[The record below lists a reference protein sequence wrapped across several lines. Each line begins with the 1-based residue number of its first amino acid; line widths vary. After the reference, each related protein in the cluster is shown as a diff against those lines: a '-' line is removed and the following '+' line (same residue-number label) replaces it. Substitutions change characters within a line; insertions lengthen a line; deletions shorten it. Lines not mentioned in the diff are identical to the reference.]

1 MSDVLKNKT
10 LSVISA
16 RMQSVVLSC
25 LAMVVFS
32 GCARVEPPSRGRADV
47 TDHRR
52 IFFSQADKEYL
63 RESTAI
69 LEENLSRDQA
79 GLLNVTIPIRSAVPR
94 SLYLEYNYE
103 FYDHTGRA
111 IESPKSWQPVV
122 LEAGSPNTIQF
133 TSVSP
138 QAADYR
144 VNIRLQ
150 R

>member
-1 MSDVLKNKT
+1 MNQKHKT
-10 LSVISA
+10 T
-16 RMQSVVLSC
+16 VVLSC
-25 LAMVVFS
+25 LAFTLLAGCESKVF
-32 GCARVEPPSRGRADV
+32 PPSRGRADV

-52 IFFSQADKEYL
+52 VFFSQMDKQYL

-69 LEENLSRDQA
+69 LEENISRDQA
-79 GLLNVTIPIRSAVPR
+79 GLLSVTIPIRSAAPR

-103 FYDHTGRA
+103 FYDQTGRA

-133 TSVSP
+133 TSVTP

-144 VNIRLQ
+144 LNIRLQ

>member
-1 MSDVLKNKT
+1 MTRVTQLIAAM
-10 LSVISA
+10 LS
-16 RMQSVVLSC
+16 L
-25 LAMVVFS
+25 VFVTA
-32 GCARVEPPSRGRADV
+32 CEPKVEPPSRGRADV
-47 TDHRR
+47 TDHSR
-52 IFFSQADKEYL
+52 IFFSQQDKAQYL

-69 LEENLSRDQA
+69 NEEVISRDQF
-79 GLLNVTIPIRSAVPR
+79 GLLSVTIPIRSAVNK

-103 FYDHTGRA
+103 FFDASGRS

-133 TSVSP
+133 TSVTRD
-138 QAADYR
+138 AADYR